1 VSLCVYCRVP
11 LPAGYQGDR
20 ECCRRRPRAP
30 DQDTMC
36 VEEKR
41 LLGTE
46 PVTRNYEGGERN
58 ERWGSVPASYPL
70 VNQRRLR

>member
-1 VSLCVYCRVP
+1 MSLCVYCRVP
-11 LPAGYQGDR
+11 LPADYRGDR

-36 VEEKR
+36 VAERR

-46 PVTRNYEGGERN
+46 PVEKNDNFSKQRSNYE
-58 ERWGSVPASYPL
+58 L
-70 VNQRRLR
+70 VRRFP

>member
-1 VSLCVYCRVP
+1 MSLCVYCRVP

-36 VEEKR
+36 VAERR

-46 PVTRNYEGGERN
+46 PVEKNDNFFQRSNHE
-58 ERWGSVPASYPL
+58 L
-70 VNQRRLR
+70 VRRFR